1 MSELEER
8 KIPKLDELIT
18 KEDTTKI
25 NDIDKITDKIYISGE
40 EGALE
45 FEKFLKE
52 NINTV
57 LSITDSPPKYSEE
70 LNINHK
76 IMNFEDCLSQNIIP
90 YIKECI
96 EFIENS
102 NKILIHCSCGISRS
116 PTIVIAYLIWKTHSS
131 FNQVL
136 NFVQSR
142 RSSIEP
148 SIGFIKQLKNFEKII
163 KKNGYD
169 IQNID
174 SKSINVK

>member
-1 MSELEER
+1 
-8 KIPKLDELIT
+8 
-18 KEDTTKI
+18 
-25 NDIDKITDKIYISGE
+25 
-40 EGALE
+40 
-45 FEKFLKE
+45 
-52 NINTV
+52 
-57 LSITDSPPKYSEE
+57 
-70 LNINHK
+70 
-76 IMNFEDCLSQNIIP
+76 MNFEDCLSQNIIP

-148 SIGFIKQLKNFEKII
+148 SIGFKKQLKNFEKII